1 MINGREVVSIGENA
15 LSNCNNITTI
25 SIPLGI
31 QSILYY
37 AFWGCDNLEAIVFKG
52 TIEEWKSI
60 EIHPEA
66 ISVTNLICSDGNTI
80 TGRVKYLNDPM
91 IEYQWIEDT
100 KTYSVRIRDW
110 ISERYQDN
118 YITVYYTTDGTE
130 PTKDSNI
137 LDDSIILEEGTEI
150 KLIAIYD
157 YDESQF
163 TTYSEEIPIVPSFTR
178 GPAGGWVVYDKG
190 EYSDGWRYLEVA
202 PYDMTVENGRPILE
216 GSSNWP
222 KFFLMGYSKDLDSG
236 EIEYFNTSTAI
247 GTGYE
252 NTQKIYSMM
261 GDAAYTSLE
270 SNETTDQYAARLV
283 SLLEYGGYDDWFIP
297 SRDEWECVRSAIGV
311 YGEGNFNQNFF
322 YWGSTEY
329 QYGDGNI
336 GFPAVTPMQSY
347 NNGSG
352 TRANSYGAV
361 RPMRRY

>member
-1 MINGREVVSIGENA
+1 M
-15 LSNCNNITTI
+15 
-25 SIPLGI
+25 
-31 QSILYY
+31 
-37 AFWGCDNLEAIVFKG
+37 
-52 TIEEWKSI
+52 
-60 EIHPEA
+60 
-66 ISVTNLICSDGNTI
+66 
-80 TGRVKYLNDPM
+80 
-91 IEYQWIEDT
+91 
-100 KTYSVRIRDW
+100 
-110 ISERYQDN
+110 
-118 YITVYYTTDGTE
+118 
-130 PTKDSNI
+130 
-137 LDDSIILEEGTEI
+137 
-150 KLIAIYD
+150 
-157 YDESQF
+157 
-163 TTYSEEIPIVPSFTR
+163 PSFTR

-216 GSSNWP
+216 ESSNWP
-222 KFFLMGYSKDLDSG
+222 KFFLMGYCKDLDSG